1 MLDALISDKM
11 MMFEDDGILTSKKA
25 ISSLSILFI
34 YVSECEWALGHILKC
49 MCSVAFSR
57 IGVLETLD

>member
-34 YVSECEWALGHILKC
+34 YVSECEWALGGNILKC
-49 MCSVAFSR
+49 RCGVRVAF
-57 IGVLETLD
+57 